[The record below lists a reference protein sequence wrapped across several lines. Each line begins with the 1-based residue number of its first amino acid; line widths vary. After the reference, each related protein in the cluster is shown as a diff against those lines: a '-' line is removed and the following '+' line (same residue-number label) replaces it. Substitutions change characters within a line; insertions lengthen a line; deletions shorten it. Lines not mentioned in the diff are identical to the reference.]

1 MSKILF
7 CTYSHTPW
15 GGIESWLSGITA
27 FAARNGWDV
36 TVGLAHGRIFNDAAA
51 ARSRFPGL
59 PVVRIDGRTGTV
71 EGRIRALLRVFDG
84 ARPDLVV
91 PVGLGEAFPAV
102 VRRKAAGGSLRL
114 LVPTRSTNP
123 ELFRDVKRYAAFID
137 RLVGVN
143 PLHVNYL
150 LATADLP
157 QARAEAIVNG
167 VELPPGRRARRN
179 PGEPLRI
186 AFVGRL
192 NQEHK
197 RASDLIPFVKH
208 LTRSRVPFRLTIV
221 GSGESEHRL
230 RQALAPHAARGT
242 VEFLGHV
249 PPQRLQLE
257 IFPAQDVLLSFSP
270 SEGCPQGIQQ
280 ALAHGVVPIC
290 SEFLGAHSL
299 GFLRAEETAL
309 FFPVGDAAGAARQ
322 TERLAHDDS
331 MLEEMSR
338 VGRAEAETFPADGS
352 MRRWLDAFRLTLS
365 QPVRR
370 AAVASSDDVAP
381 NRESISRLERLGVPA
396 GLADALRRL
405 LRRWPRFLDGWDEW
419 PGTVSTV
426 GEAEKADMLAQLHRL
441 DQPQH
446 LPAEPLPHAS

>member
-1 MSKILF
+1 MSRILF

-27 FAARNGWDV
+27 FAARNGWEV
-36 TVGLAHGRIFNDAAA
+36 TVGLAQGSVFNDPDA
-51 ARSRFPGL
+51 ARPRFPGL
-59 PVVRIDGRTGTV
+59 PVVRVDGRTGTV

-84 ARPDLVV
+84 VRPDLVV
-91 PVGLGEAFPAV
+91 PVGLGEVFPAV
-102 VRRKAAGGSLRL
+102 VRHKASGKALRL

-123 ELFRDVKRYAAFID
+123 ELFRDVQRFAAHID

-143 PLHVNYL
+143 PLHVSYL
-150 LATADLP
+150 LATSDLP
-157 QARAEAIVNG
+157 ASRAEAIING
-167 VELPPGRRARRN
+167 VELPPGRRARRS

-192 NQEHK
+192 NEMHK
-197 RASDLIPFVKH
+197 RASDLIPFIEH
-208 LTRSRVPFRLTIV
+208 LTRSRVPFRVTVV

-242 VEFLGHV
+242 VVFLGHV

-257 IFPAQDVLLSFSP
+257 IYPAQDVLVSFSP
-270 SEGCPQGIQQ
+270 SEGCPQAIQQ
-280 ALAHGVVPIC
+280 ALAHGVVPVC

-322 TERLAHDDS
+322 ADRLAHDDAF
-331 MLEEMSR
+331 LEEMSR
-338 VGRAEAETFPADGS
+338 AGRAEAETFPADWS
-352 MRRWLDAFRLTLS
+352 MRRWLDAFRITLS
-365 QPVRR
+365 QPVRK
-370 AAVASSDDVAP
+370 AAVPSADDLAP
-381 NRESISRLERLGVPA
+381 NRTSLSRLERLGLPA
-396 GLADALRRL
+396 GPADALRRL

-419 PGTVSTV
+419 PGTVSAV
-426 GEAEKADMLAQLHRL
+426 GESEKADLLAELQRL
-441 DQPQH
+441 DHPHH

>member
-15 GGIESWLSGITA
+15 GGIESWLSGMTA
-27 FAARNGWDV
+27 FAARNGWEV
-36 TVGLAHGRIFNDAAA
+36 TVGLARGSIFNDPDA

-59 PVVRIDGRTGTV
+59 PVVSIDGRTGTV
-71 EGRIRALLRVFDG
+71 EGRIRALFRVFDG
-84 ARPDLVV
+84 VRPDLVV

-102 VRRKAAGGSLRL
+102 VRRKTAGKSLRL

-123 ELFRDVKRYAAFID
+123 EHFRDVQRFAAFID

-143 PLHVNYL
+143 PLHVKYL
-150 LATADLP
+150 LATTELP
-157 QARAEAIVNG
+157 EARAEAIING
-167 VELPPGRRARRN
+167 VELPPARRTRRGQ
-179 PGEPLRI
+179 GEPLRI

-192 NQEHK
+192 NEMHK
-197 RASDLIPFVKH
+197 RASDLIPFVEQ
-208 LTRSRVPFRLTIV
+208 LMRSRVSFRVTVV

-230 RQALAPHAARGT
+230 RQALAPHVARGS
-242 VEFLGHV
+242 VVFLGHV

-257 IFPAQDVLLSFSP
+257 IFPAQDVLVSFSP

-280 ALAHGVVPIC
+280 ALAHGVVPVC

-309 FFPVGDAAGAARQ
+309 FFPVGDATGAVRQ

-331 MLEEMSR
+331 LLEEMSR
-338 VGRAEAETFPADGS
+338 AGRAEAGTFSADWS

-365 QPVRR
+365 QPIRK
-370 AAVASSDDVAP
+370 AAVTSADDLAP
-381 NRESISRLERLGVPA
+381 NRTSISRLERLGLPA
-396 GLADALRRL
+396 GPADTLRRL

-426 GEAEKADMLAQLHRL
+426 GESEKADMLAELLRL
-441 DQPQH
+441 DHPQH